1 MDAKTT
7 ELRYGL
13 ESFRKDWRHCA
24 IGSNFLAGTHC
35 SSPKNQELAST
46 AINEMLELAF
56 RAGADASKS
65 WVQAK
70 IERNVLSLSLDLTIK
85 VSLIE
90 DLRAA
95 IADFQASPDSYFER
109 YLGHDCPGILFGL
122 SFLAH
127 DLNAELGLSMPAD
140 SLHVQVQLPL
150 LPMPEPV
157 WED

>member
-24 IGSNFLAGTHC
+24 IGSDFLAGTHC
-35 SSPKNQELAST
+35 SSPQNKELAST

-65 WVQAK
+65 WVQTR
-70 IERNVLSLSLDLTIK
+70 IERSVMSLSLDLTIRE
-85 VSLIE
+85 SLI
-90 DLRAA
+90 DTVKSA
-95 IADFQASPDSYFER
+95 IDDFEKDPAGYFER
-109 YLGHDCPGILFGL
+109 YLGHENPGILFGL

-127 DLNAELGLSMPAD
+127 DLNATIELAMPAD
-140 SLHVQVQLPL
+140 ALHAQVHLPL
-150 LPMPEPV
+150 LPVPEPT
-157 WED
+157 WDD